1 MSWFDKG
8 KQMYRRWSGDPKKMK
23 ETSDKLKK
31 ANINEKELIVQSLD
45 ERRRF
50 LTKRIIDSDK
60 TFQLFDEYQ

>member
-1 MSWFDKG
+1 
-8 KQMYRRWSGDPKKMK
+8 MYRRWSGDPKKMK

-60 TFQLFDEYQ
+60 TF